1 MKTLIFIT
9 SRFPYE
15 PGEAFIDSEF
25 PFLCSAF
32 DRIILITKK
41 ISGGRLKPVPGDV
54 SVYRYDPSS
63 SWKEYSLIPFLVL
76 RNINDIIALVKNEM
90 RFRRKA
96 EKEISAIQKLF
107 LFKSIIKS
115 IHLRDFIR
123 DVIKNEKPEGELFL
137 YSYWMNVA
145 ANAICMLTG
154 LKAIRIS
161 RAHRVDLYEEETDH
175 KYLPLVSNTFMNLN
189 AVFFISEHGKRY
201 FEERYRLIHRK
212 NIVSRLGVINNFP
225 FIEALPGHDIFR
237 IVSCSTLIKVKRVH
251 LLIQA
256 LALVKSPRKISW
268 YHFGEGPLKQELMDL
283 ADKTLGNLNLIE
295 YKFMGRVMN
304 ADIMKFYSQ
313 NEVDLLCNTSSSEGI
328 PVSIMEAQ
336 SFGIPAIATDT
347 GGTSEIIGKETG
359 ILLPVN
365 FEVGDLAQR
374 IEYLLNLETSEK
386 IRMKKAIYD
395 NWKRNFNA
403 YSNFE
408 DFTSRVASLTEP
420 DLT

>member
-15 PGEAFIDSEF
+15 LGEAFIDSEF

-41 ISGGRLKPVPGDV
+41 ISGGKLKPVPPDV

-63 SWKEYSLIPFLVL
+63 SWKEYSLVPFLVL
-76 RNINDIIALVKNEM
+76 RNFNLIVALVKQELI
-90 RFRRKA
+90 FRRKVQ
-96 EKEISAIQKLF
+96 KEISAVQKLF
-107 LFKSIIKS
+107 LLKSIIKS
-115 IHLRDFIR
+115 LQLRDFIKN
-123 DVIKNEKPEGELFL
+123 VISTEKPEGELFF
-137 YSYWMNVA
+137 YSYWMNVS

-161 RAHRVDLYEEETDH
+161 RAHRVDLYEEETDQ
-175 KYLPLVSNTFMNLN
+175 KYLPLVSNTFLNLN
-189 AVFFISEHGKRY
+189 AIFFISEHGKRY
-201 FEERYRLIHRK
+201 FEERYGLIDKK
-212 NIVSRLGVINNFP
+212 NIVSRLGVINAFP
-225 FIEALPGHDIFR
+225 FSEALPEHDIYR
-237 IVSCSTLIKVKRVH
+237 IVSCSTLIRVKRVH
-251 LLIQA
+251 LLIKA
-256 LALVKSPRKISW
+256 LAKVKSTRKISW
-268 YHFGEGPLKQELMDL
+268 YHFGEGPLKLELMDL
-283 ADKTLGNLNLIE
+283 AESTLGNLDRIE

-304 ADIMKFYSQ
+304 AEIMKFYSR

-359 ILLPVN
+359 ILLPVD
-365 FEVGDLAQR
+365 FEVDDLAQR
-374 IEYLLNLETSEK
+374 IEYLLNLEPGEK

-395 NWKRNFNA
+395 NWKRSFNA
-403 YSNFE
+403 YINFE
-408 DFTSRVASLTEP
+408 DFISSVVSLTDP